1 MAETKYLGNKQLLNL
16 HKIGFI
22 ASRHASTLDIIPTLE
37 WAAKISRQK
46 DIAVVSGFQSPLEKD
61 VLKFLLRGECPI
73 IIVLARG
80 MYRKLPDSLQTPM
93 EQQRLLIISNE
104 PDNITR
110 VSEITA
116 HKRNEYVRSI
126 SDEMKITKNSFKEK
140 KTE

>member
-22 ASRHASTLDIIPTLE
+22 ASRNASTLDIIPTLD

-61 VLKFLLRGECPI
+61 VLKFLLRGVCPI

-80 MYRKLPDSLQTPM
+80 IYRKLPVYLNEAMNQN
-93 EQQRLLIISNE
+93 RLLCISLE
-104 PDNITR
+104 RDNITR
-110 VSEITA
+110 VSEVSA
-116 HKRNEYVRSI
+116 HKRNEHIKLIV
-126 SDEMKITKNSFKEK
+126 DELKIVKNKNN
-140 KTE
+140 